1 MSEKEQRDYCHAV
14 GLIGKKFI
22 YVSPFNSPITMSL
35 DTAEECFKEEFD
47 FLYAYN
53 TERNYIGKKTGTK
66 CNGVFQIIYPYGLPS
81 PNIKATDFKEM
92 FLDGLKRNNRD
103 IKKSLES
110 IVKFLDKGCRESET
124 LYNIGEGECHFSLTS
139 TPDMEEHSRNIEETV
154 FGIYSNRDE
163 ERKQKEKEKTKQGKL
178 EEEIEKS
185 FINKNFSRKD
195 KKKEY
200 CYALTLTKKG
210 SFYTFPNE
218 TLPIPMEIAEE
229 YFRDHMRSLSS
240 YLENYASK
248 KRKLIGISAIIFPC
262 GSPSKNIGKDIDLKK
277 LLKDNFKYNGGW
289 SEQGMKESLRNIVK
303 FFDEKTRKVEKLYNS
318 NLLLLIDTKNTS
330 LVEKFEPASQI
341 NRGESEKEKKYKE
354 KVRKF
359 KEYQNKLE
367 EKIEKCSNNL
377 KIKKATKEDPEKAAY
392 LFLAELKKKKLFNIY
407 KDLLHPSNIEEVI
420 EMFKDYKR
428 ELIEEGERTKRG

>member
-1 MSEKEQRDYCHAV
+1 MSEKKQRDYCHAV

-110 IVKFLDKGCRESET
+110 IVKSLYKRCRESET

-154 FGIYSNRDE
+154 FGVPHYHANE
-163 ERKQKEKEKTKQGKL
+163 EQEEKKTKR
-178 EEEIEKS
+178 S
-185 FINKNFSRKD
+185 V
-195 KKKEY
+195 
-200 CYALTLTKKG
+200 
-210 SFYTFPNE
+210 
-218 TLPIPMEIAEE
+218 IA
-229 YFRDHMRSLSS
+229 
-240 YLENYASK
+240 N
-248 KRKLIGISAIIFPC
+248 LISIMHAI
-262 GSPSKNIGKDIDLKK
+262 
-277 LLKDNFKYNGGW
+277 
-289 SEQGMKESLRNIVK
+289 
-303 FFDEKTRKVEKLYNS
+303 
-318 NLLLLIDTKNTS
+318 
-330 LVEKFEPASQI
+330 
-341 NRGESEKEKKYKE
+341 KEKKYKE
-354 KVRKF
+354 KVGRF

-367 EKIEKCSNNL
+367 EKIDKCLYNPE
-377 KIKKATKEDPEKAAY
+377 IKMATKKDPEKAAY

-407 KDLLHPSNIEEVI
+407 KDLLHLSNIEEVI
-420 EMFKDYKR
+420 EMFEDYKR
-428 ELIEEGERTKRG
+428 ELIKEGKRTKRGKKE